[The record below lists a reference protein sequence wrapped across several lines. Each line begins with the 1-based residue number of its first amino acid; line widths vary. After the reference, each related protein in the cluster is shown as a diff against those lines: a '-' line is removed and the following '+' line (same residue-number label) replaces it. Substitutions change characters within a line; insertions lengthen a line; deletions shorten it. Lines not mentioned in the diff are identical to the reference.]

1 MAEKEERIVFLKTKP
16 KGECPCQ
23 IDKDYC
29 KETCWVKGKC
39 SLGITRQEAIERIAK
54 AICANEDEYVDCEQ
68 CEFNGPEDCKRYY
81 RNNWLYTAEAALNAL
96 LGEK

>member
-39 SLGITRQEAIERIAK
+39 SLGMTRSEAIERMAK
-54 AICANEDEYVDCEQ
+54 ALH
-68 CEFNGPEDCKRYY
+68 RYSVRISNMEKDFDKLNAEWRKSFY
-81 RNNWLYTAEAALNAL
+81 NYAEAALNAL
-96 LGEK
+96 LEE

>member
-1 MAEKEERIVFLKTKP
+1 MAEKEEKIVLLVTKP

-39 SLGITRQEAIERIAK
+39 SLGMTRQEAINRMADAISDAAK
-54 AICANEDEYVDCEQ
+54 RSCNK
-68 CEFNGPEDCKRYY
+68 EFV
-81 RNNWLYTAEAALNAL
+81 AEAALNAL
-96 LGEK
+96 LGE

>member
-1 MAEKEERIVFLKTKP
+1 MAEERIVFLKTKP

-39 SLGITRQEAIERIAK
+39 SLGMTRAEAIERMAR
-54 AICANEDEYVDCEQ
+54 AICRSGGNECIGDCESCDLWQ
-68 CEFNGPEDCKRYY
+68 VGPEKDYS
-81 RNNWLYTAEAALNAL
+81 EAALNAL
-96 LGEK
+96 LGE